1 MIDANAKPTKI
12 IRVTNKKNGVTYLYE
27 DQAFWNS
34 EKKRGEHK
42 RKCIGRI
49 GPDGSEIYND
59 FYLARKEAAKAENP
73 LVSKTTLMGQNLILD
88 KVVKDAGIKPVLK
101 EAFGPDDADAILQL
115 ARYSVCEGKALSRA
129 EDWLDDRG
137 FNGSALCSQRIS
149 ELLASLSDD
158 RRNTFFKLWINKQA
172 KKKALLFDIT
182 SISSYGKNNTYV
194 ERGYNRD
201 HENLRQINLGLLSA
215 HSSNVPLWYSELPGS
230 MADSIVL
237 GHVLG
242 SLEKLDVKDIN
253 LVGDRGFYSEANLR
267 NIADK
272 GQKFTIPVPSSLK
285 WQKELIDKV
294 RPSIRRPAN
303 IIRNPEDDK
312 SYIYGVTDYKT
323 ESYGRT
329 WRHVYFDPVRKEQDI
344 ASLMLKLRK
353 CEEELAGGA
362 AFEKHR
368 NLYDTYFTVKDT
380 PKRGRKVSLNEQ
392 AVDEYING
400 YSGFWI
406 ILTNAEKDASKALGH
421 YNRRCDIEFHFDDM
435 KNLLDCNRLNVHT
448 EKTMKG
454 RLFVNFITLI
464 LLNDLRGKVS
474 AIKPRDRKYWDF
486 KDMLNKVS
494 TYSRIHF
501 TGTYKDLWT
510 VPTKAQ
516 RLIFSLLKIEYHWK
530 GKIVNLEKPIEPE
543 EDDEQEDEET

>member
-1 MIDANAKPTKI
+1 
-12 IRVTNKKNGVTYLYE
+12 
-27 DQAFWNS
+27 
-34 EKKRGEHK
+34 
-42 RKCIGRI
+42 
-49 GPDGSEIYND
+49 
-59 FYLARKEAAKAENP
+59 
-73 LVSKTTLMGQNLILD
+73 
-88 KVVKDAGIKPVLK
+88 
-101 EAFGPDDADAILQL
+101 
-115 ARYSVCEGKALSRA
+115 
-129 EDWLDDRG
+129 
-137 FNGSALCSQRIS
+137 
-149 ELLASLSDD
+149 
-158 RRNTFFKLWINKQA
+158 
-172 KKKALLFDIT
+172 
-182 SISSYGKNNTYV
+182 
-194 ERGYNRD
+194 
-201 HENLRQINLGLLSA
+201 
-215 HSSNVPLWYSELPGS
+215 
-230 MADSIVL
+230 
-237 GHVLG
+237 
-242 SLEKLDVKDIN
+242 
-253 LVGDRGFYSEANLR
+253 
-267 NIADK
+267 
-272 GQKFTIPVPSSLK
+272 
-285 WQKELIDKV
+285 LIDKV

-344 ASLMLKLRK
+344 ASLMLRLRK
-353 CEEELAGGA
+353 CEEELASGNIV
-362 AFEKHR
+362 ER
-368 NLYDTYFTVKDT
+368 NKGLYETYFTVKET

-392 AVDEYING
+392 AVTSYING

-406 ILTNAEKDASKALGH
+406 ILTNAEKDASKALEH

-543 EDDEQEDEET
+543 EDAEQEDEET